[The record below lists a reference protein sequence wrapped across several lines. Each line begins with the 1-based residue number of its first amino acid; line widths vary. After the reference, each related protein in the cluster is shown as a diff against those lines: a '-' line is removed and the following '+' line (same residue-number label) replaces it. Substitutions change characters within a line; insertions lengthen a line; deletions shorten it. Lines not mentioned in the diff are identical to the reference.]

1 MTNRIIKRLIALI
14 CMTVLTAGLC
24 VCNSQAAEP
33 QAGNITEESTQA
45 ETNNTVNEGV
55 DTPVNVTGYHEYN
68 GPYKDMFLKEG
79 DKIAVISPSATPSRA
94 QVDATVEGLRKWGY
108 IPVEGKYVCTEVR
121 TVENC
126 REDLEWALNDP
137 EIKAVFCVR
146 GGYASTE
153 VLDILPLETIAS
165 AKKLIIGYSDISAY
179 HSAWTVS
186 HLPSVHASMSAAFTD
201 LSEECV
207 RVQQAMMKGQIPT
220 YECAGSEYDKP
231 GTVQGVLI
239 GGNLTVFLCVLGT
252 DYSSA
257 AMEQPYILFL
267 EDVGSSL
274 LGTHA
279 SLTLLKNLGVLEN
292 ASGIIFGEWTDFKL
306 GGIDYSGDSRGGIF
320 TSATDMIYRQFVKDL
335 NIPVAFG
342 FPAGHGKNNYP
353 LLMGEELKLTVTD
366 HGYTLEWVDE
376 K

>member
-1 MTNRIIKRLIALI
+1 MNHKMRKRLMAFILFAAL
-14 CMTVLTAGLC
+14 TTGLC
-24 VCNSQAAEP
+24 TFGVQAQP
-33 QAGNITEESTQA
+33 QADHPAEESTQA
-45 ETNNTVNEGV
+45 ETNKIVDEGV
-55 DTPVNVTGYHEYN
+55 DTPVEVTGYHEYH
-68 GPYKDMFLKEG
+68 GSYKDMFLKEG
-79 DKIAVISPSATPSRA
+79 DKIAVISPSAMPSCE

-108 IPVEGKYVCTEVR
+108 VPVEGKYVCTEVR

-126 REDLEWALNDP
+126 REDLEWALNAP

-153 VLDILPLETIAS
+153 VLDILPPETIAS

-207 RVQQAMMKGQIPT
+207 QIQQAMMKGQIPT
-220 YECAGSEYDKP
+220 YECAGSGYDIP
-231 GTVQGVLI
+231 GTAQGVLI
-239 GGNLTVFLCVLGT
+239 GGNLTVYKCVLGT

-257 AMEQPYILFL
+257 ALEQPYILFL
-267 EDVGSSL
+267 EDVGSNL
-274 LGTHA
+274 LNVHA
-279 SLTLLKNLGVLEN
+279 DLTLLRNLGVLEH
-292 ASGIIFGEWTDFKL
+292 ASGIIFGEWTDFEL
-306 GGIDYSGDSRGGIF
+306 GGNDYSGDSRGGIF
-320 TSATDMIYRQFVKDL
+320 TSAADMIYRQFLKDL
-335 NIPVAFG
+335 DIPVAFG
-342 FPAGHGKNNYP
+342 FPAGHGENNYP

-366 HGYTLEWVDE
+366 HGYILEWSDG